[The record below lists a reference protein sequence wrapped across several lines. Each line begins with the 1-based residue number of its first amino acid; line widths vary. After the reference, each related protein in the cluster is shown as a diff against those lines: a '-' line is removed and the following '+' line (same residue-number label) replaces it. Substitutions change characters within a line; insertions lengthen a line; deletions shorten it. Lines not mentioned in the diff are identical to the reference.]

1 MKIPE
6 LSSKLKSD
14 ENSRITIQILI
25 NTQPFWRSI
34 ADCAKPKKVQ
44 LQFLSTPQLVA
55 INTQDETKEEKKAR
69 RAARKVRCVSAQ
81 KLVTNSHTNK
91 VKRALEGK
99 DDDTVLIQFSFS
111 NSSGHN
117 DTHPHKHI
125 HKGGRRNKEEK
136 GENSGGRNG
145 AVFAISTQLTEQCSH
160 KNTQIRR
167 QKKNANSAKMSLS
180 R

>member
-69 RAARKVRCVSAQ
+69 RAAAKSAKKVRCVSAQ
-81 KLVTNSHTNK
+81 KLVTTCGHIHAGRNRRGDNGQKGALCVRTKTCNK
-91 VKRALEGK
+91 LPHKQGKEGIRGQRRRHGA
-99 DDDTVLIQFSFS
+99 DTVFFL
-111 NSSGHN
+111 
-117 DTHPHKHI
+117 
-125 HKGGRRNKEEK
+125 
-136 GENSGGRNG
+136 
-145 AVFAISTQLTEQCSH
+145 
-160 KNTQIRR
+160 
-167 QKKNANSAKMSLS
+167 
-180 R
+180 